1 VKRIARRINVN
12 GRIRAKEV
20 RLIDAEGNQVGVVPI
35 REALET
41 AESYG
46 LDLVEVSPNVDPPV
60 CRVMDYGRY
69 KYQQN
74 KKLQEA
80 KKRQS
85 GYQVKEIKIRP
96 MTGEHDLQ
104 VKLRHIRRF
113 LEHRDKVK
121 VSLMFRGREMAY
133 TELGAAVLERIAEL
147 TSDVANV
154 EQAMRREGRRMFMVL
169 APR

>member
-12 GRIRAKEV
+12 RRIRAKEV

-85 GYQVKEIKIRP
+85 GYQIKEIKIRP

-104 VKLRHIRRF
+104 VKLGHIRRF

-133 TELGAAVLERIAEL
+133 TELGAAVLERVAEL

>member
-12 GRIRAKEV
+12 RRIRAKEV

-133 TELGAAVLERIAEL
+133 TELGAAVLERVAEL

>member
-1 VKRIARRINVN
+1 MRRIARRINVN
-12 GRIRAKEV
+12 RRIRAREV
-20 RLIDAEGNQVGVVPI
+20 RLIDAEGKQLGVVPLS
-35 REALET
+35 EALET
-41 AESYG
+41 AESSG
-46 LDLVEVSPNVDPPV
+46 LDLVEVSPNVNPPV

-80 KKRQS
+80 KRRQS

-113 LEHRDKVK
+113 LEHQDKVK

-133 TELGAAVLERIAEL
+133 TGLGAAVLERVAEL
-147 TSDVANV
+147 TSDVAKV

-169 APR
+169 APK

>member
-1 VKRIARRINVN
+1 MRRIARRINVN
-12 GRIRAKEV
+12 RRIRAKEV
-20 RLIDAEGNQVGVVPI
+20 RLIDAEGNQVGIVPL

-41 AESYG
+41 AESSG
-46 LDLVEVSPNVDPPV
+46 LDLVEVSPNVNPPV

-80 KKRQS
+80 KRRQS
-85 GYQVKEIKIRP
+85 AYQVKEIKIRP

-104 VKLRHIRRF
+104 VKLRNIRRF

-133 TELGAAVLERIAEL
+133 QGLGAAVLERVAEL

-169 APR
+169 APK

>member
-12 GRIRAKEV
+12 RRIRAKEV
-20 RLIDAEGNQVGVVPI
+20 RLIDAEGNQVGVVPL

-41 AESYG
+41 AESSG

-133 TELGAAVLERIAEL
+133 TQLGAAVLERVAEL